1 MGMGVLVEEDQFIP
15 ICAKIYE
22 KISKQREL
30 LQKFKNAKKYFKT
43 WGNYCKIL

>member
-30 LQKFKNAKKYFKT
+30 LQKFKNAKK
-43 WGNYCKIL
+43 KIQNMGELL